1 MWAAPRYHVGCTQV
15 PCGLHPGTMW
25 AAPRYHVG
33 CTQVPRGLYMGF
45 IWVLCGFNLCPTW
58 VPIISPYGT
67 HTVPICNAYMG
78 PSWENSYRAHMEDYV
93 GPIWD
98 PSGCAGWEGQWRSI
112 STELSP
118 NRHRGWP
125 PHPLQRSGGCNTII
139 EEREVSCSRQ
149 HPRRTGPSRW
159 RGCNHRSHDNP
170 QQDLAD
176 RWMGNPMDPVLSRHA
191 SQERQPAAVP

>member
-1 MWAAPRYHVGCTQV
+1 MMLDTTQSCTQNNTSKCAYQIRER
-15 PCGLHPGTMW
+15 CGLNLGTIW
-25 AAPRYHVG
+25 IKSGSCVSCSRYHVG

-98 PSGCAGWEGQWRSI
+98 PSGCAGWEVRAKIQRAIGPHEDFLTIVKRRKLQWFGHVSRS
-112 STELSP
+112 L
-118 NRHRGWP
+118 G
-125 PHPLQRSGGCNTII
+125 L
-139 EEREVSCSRQ
+139 VS
-149 HPRRTGPSRW
+149 
-159 RGCNHRSHDNP
+159 
-170 QQDLAD
+170 
-176 RWMGNPMDPVLSRHA
+176 
-191 SQERQPAAVP
+191 